1 MQSTPLDPANLDRSA
16 LACTDFYQFA
26 NGGWAKTHPVPPAYS
41 IWGSFAELS
50 ENNQANVLTILRNSA
65 ASGNPQAS
73 ADLRKLATYYTSC
86 MDSAGAE
93 KASAQPIAPEL
104 GRVAA
109 IRNRAQL
116 ESEIARLHSMGL
128 PSVFGFGAHLLE
140 VAVDTELG
148 ILKTGKE
155 ADVFLLRRGV
165 PGTDR
170 SCLLAAKR
178 YRAAEHR
185 MFQRDSEYLE
195 GRRVRESRV
204 NRAIA
209 ARSAAGRAMIST
221 QWASAEFA
229 GRRVAMT
236 KHKPHTI
243 TPIPMVTKLAR

>member
-1 MQSTPLDPANLDRSA
+1 MRSVLGALALTIGLATSLAGQTAVPMQSTPLDPANLDRSA
-16 LACTDFYQFA
+16 SACTDFYQFA

-93 KASAQPIAPEL
+93 KAGAQPIAPEL

-128 PSVFGFGAHLLE
+128 PSVFGFGAQQDAKNSTSVIAGSRRADVPIDGGE
-140 VAVDTELG
+140 RVGCG
-148 ILKTGKE
+148 IGRAASARHRDRARKTGK
-155 ADVFLLRRGV
+155 DSRG
-165 PGTDR
+165 D
-170 SCLLAAKR
+170 A
-178 YRAAEHR
+178 
-185 MFQRDSEYLE
+185 
-195 GRRVRESRV
+195 
-204 NRAIA
+204 
-209 ARSAAGRAMIST
+209 
-221 QWASAEFA
+221 
-229 GRRVAMT
+229 
-236 KHKPHTI
+236 
-243 TPIPMVTKLAR
+243 